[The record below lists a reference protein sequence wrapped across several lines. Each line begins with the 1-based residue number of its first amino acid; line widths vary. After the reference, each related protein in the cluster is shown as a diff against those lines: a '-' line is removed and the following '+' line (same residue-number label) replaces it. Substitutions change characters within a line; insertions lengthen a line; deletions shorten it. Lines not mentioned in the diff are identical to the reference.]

1 MTLFTLITLFFLGV
15 LVGFINLV
23 SAGGSLIALPTLI
36 FLGLPPTVANGTN
49 RIGILIQNFAGMYQ
63 FHKKGLINW
72 KLNFILAVP
81 AVIGSIFGAQF
92 AIELS
97 DGLFNNVLAIVM
109 IVLLLLIFIK
119 PQQYIKI
126 ERTSWLVKN
135 KTPILII
142 AFIFIGFYGGFIQA
156 GVGFIIIILLTL
168 LVKDMSLVEMHS
180 VKTVT
185 VTIYLL
191 ISTFVFIYNG
201 QINWS
206 YALVLALGSG
216 VGGWIG
222 GRFAVQVSEKLL
234 QIVLA
239 GMVIMLTLYLI
250 FIK

>member
-1 MTLFTLITLFFLGV
+1 MTLFLFFTLFFLGI

-23 SAGGSLIALPTLI
+23 SAGGSLITLPTLI

-49 RIGILIQNFAGMYQ
+49 RIGILIQNFLGMYQ

-81 AVIGSIFGAQF
+81 AVIGSIFGAQY

-97 DGLFNNVLAIVM
+97 DDAFNNVLAIVM
-109 IVLLLLIFIK
+109 IVLLILIFLK

-126 ERTSWLVKN
+126 DRTSWLVRN
-135 KTPILII
+135 KMPILII
-142 AFIFIGFYGGFIQA
+142 VFIFIGFYGGFIQA
-156 GVGFIIIILLTL
+156 GVGFLIIIFFTL
-168 LVKDMSLVEMHS
+168 LDKDMLLVEMHS
-180 VKTVT
+180 VKTVV

-234 QIVLA
+234 RLVLA
-239 GMVIMLTLYLI
+239 VMVIVLTLYLI

>member
-1 MTLFTLITLFFLGV
+1 MTLVSLLTLFFLGV

-23 SAGGSLIALPTLI
+23 SAGGSLITLPTLI

-49 RIGILIQNFAGMYQ
+49 RIGILIQNFLGMYQ
-63 FHKKGLINW
+63 FYKKGLINW
-72 KLNFILAVP
+72 KLNFILAIP

-97 DGLFNNVLAIVM
+97 DDSFNNVLATVM
-109 IVLLLLIFIK
+109 IVLLVLIVFK

-126 ERTSWLVKN
+126 DETSWLIKHKIPLLCIV
-135 KTPILII
+135 
-142 AFIFIGFYGGFIQA
+142 FIFVGFYGGFIQA
-156 GVGFIIIILLTL
+156 GVGFLIIISLTL
-168 LVKDMSLVEMHS
+168 LSKDMLLVEMHS
-180 VKTVT
+180 VKTVV

-206 YALVLALGSG
+206 YALVLSLGSG
-216 VGGWIG
+216 IGGWLG
-222 GRFAVQVSEKLL
+222 GRFAVRVSEKLL
-234 QIVLA
+234 QYVMVGIVI
-239 GMVIMLTLYLI
+239 VLTLYLI

>member
-1 MTLFTLITLFFLGV
+1 MTIFIFLTLFFLGV

-49 RIGILIQNFAGMYQ
+49 RIGILIQNFLGMYQ

-72 KLNFILAVP
+72 KLNLILAIP
-81 AVIGSIFGAQF
+81 AVIGSIFGAKY

-97 DGLFNNVLAIVM
+97 DDAFNNILAIVM
-109 IVLLLLIFIK
+109 IVLLVLIFLK
-119 PQQYIKI
+119 PQRYLKLD
-126 ERTSWLVKN
+126 ENSWLVKH
-135 KTPILII
+135 KLPVLIVI
-142 AFIFIGFYGGFIQA
+142 FIFIGFYGGFIQA
-156 GVGFIIIILLTL
+156 GVGFLIIIFLTL
-168 LVKDMSLVEMHS
+168 LDKEMLLVEMHS
-180 VKTVT
+180 VKTVV

-191 ISTFVFIYNG
+191 VSTFVFIYNG

-206 YALVLALGSG
+206 YAIVLALGSG

-234 QIVLA
+234 KTVLA
-239 GMVIMLTLYLI
+239 VIVIVLTLYLL
-250 FIK
+250 FVK